1 MKLDEFLDAAVKDEA
16 GEVLATHVL
25 KIYAKHL
32 DKVERAIM
40 DAFEDS
46 EFYTSDV
53 DGDVDSVEVKS
64 IKIDQP
70 FVLEVDEETATLT
83 VEVEIKYVANV
94 SYLNDDEGIW
104 DSEDHVWSYR
114 PTVYTQAEESEQFEA
129 ELEIQYDLDN
139 EDEFEVSCM
148 INETFRITVYPTDY
162 ELK

>member
-1 MKLDEFLDAAVKDEA
+1 VKLDEFLDAAVKDEA
-16 GEVLATHVL
+16 GEVRATHVL

-32 DKVERAIM
+32 HKVERAIM

-104 DSEDHVWSYR
+104 DGEDHVWSYR
-114 PTVYTQAEESEQFEA
+114 PTAYADAEELERFEA
-129 ELEIQYDLDN
+129 ELEIQYDLDR
-139 EDEFEVSCM
+139 EDVFDVSCT
-148 INETFRITVYPTDY
+148 INKTFKVTVLPTDY